1 MLISVSVVTVGD
13 SESQIDPVA
22 EVVQRFADAGVD
34 YEVNGMSTVVEGD
47 WPGIMSVLGDAAR
60 NLRSRHNR
68 VFWTITIDD
77 HRDAAHRLHGSVV
90 EVQQRL
96 QPVAG

>member
-1 MLISVSVVTVGD
+1 MLFSVSVVTVGD

-22 EVVQRFADAGVD
+22 EVVQRFADAGVA

-47 WPGIMSVLGDAAR
+47 WSAIMPILGDAAMD
-60 NLRSRHNR
+60 LRSRHDR
-68 VFWTITIDD
+68 VLWTIGIDD
-77 HRDAAHRLHGSVV
+77 HRDAGNRLHGSVV
-90 EVQQRL
+90 EVQQRI